1 MARYFIR
8 KILDRDIDTLIR
20 YEQREARG
28 TDITLSA
35 KNREQ
40 WQHCIDTY
48 EYPIA
53 MVDSETDLLWGWL
66 LACQVENNIWIRQIF
81 VLKEYRASLVAD
93 NPERSTFAEGFGAE
107 LDTDES
113 KIKRPFPYIM
123 AEAERLGGYAISPI
137 AADNHVAIQHLTFRK
152 WSTEGKQWLY
162 PEWYNGETMRIILW
176 NDV

>member
-8 KILDRDIDTLIR
+8 KLEHSDIDKLIR

-35 KNREQ
+35 KNVDQ
-40 WQHCIDTY
+40 WKQCIDTY

-81 VLKEYRASLVAD
+81 ILKEYRASLVAD
-93 NPERSTFAEGFGAE
+93 YPDRTTYNEGFGI
-107 LDTDES
+107 TVHDERA
-113 KIKRPFPYIM
+113 KVERPLPYIM

-137 AADNHVAIQHLTFRK
+137 AADNHVAIQHLTYRK